1 MSVAFGVPQNSSGVG
16 TSALE
21 MRKIISSLF
30 ANVGILDG
38 LDVKGTSSLYYAVE
52 GGVAV
57 CSKGK
62 ADGYTLAYYPG
73 GNTPSVQS
81 NTSGQSRIDA
91 IWLTSHDIQNG
102 DTDNLVTLGVSQG
115 TPSSSPVP
123 PSVPSDATVI
133 AYMMLP
139 AGATS
144 TQNAVMTSERKYAVP
159 AGASLGI
166 LLDKTD
172 TSYKGISADA
182 AYTYA
187 SGQIYV
193 PTDRILSVKL
203 TETTWAWHP
212 STHSWIGSG
221 YIDWTLDGVVQRAF
235 RFTNY
240 PDTPTTSCFEDC
252 VKVSAGFHTISARL
266 WRSSVAPVSDI
277 WLDYKAGSW
286 PGQRLLVV
294 DSGVAE

>member
-1 MSVAFGVPQNSSGVG
+1 MSVALGVPQSSSGVG

-21 MRKIISSLF
+21 MRKIIGSLF
-30 ANVGILDG
+30 VNVGIIDG
-38 LDVKGTSSLYYAVE
+38 LSVKGTSSLYYVVDS
-52 GGVAV
+52 GVAI
-57 CSKGK
+57 CSKGES
-62 ADGYTLAYYPG
+62 DGYTIAYCSG

-81 NTSGQSRIDA
+81 NTSSQSRIDA
-91 IWLTSHDIQNG
+91 IWLTSHDIQSG
-102 DTDNLVTLGVSQG
+102 DGDNLVTIGVSQG
-115 TPSSSPVP
+115 VPSSSPVP
-123 PSVPSDATVI
+123 PSIPSDATII

-144 TQNAVMTSERKYAVP
+144 TQNAVMTSERRYAIP
-159 AGASLGI
+159 SGASLGV

-172 TSYKGISADA
+172 TSYKGIRAGS
-182 AYTYA
+182 AYTFA

-193 PTDRILSVKL
+193 PTDRLLSVKL
-203 TETTWAWHP
+203 TETTWAWNP
-212 STHSWIGSG
+212 KTHDWIGSG

-240 PDTPTTSCFEDC
+240 PETPTTSCFEDF
-252 VKVSAGFHTISARL
+252 VKVSAGFHSISARL
-266 WRSSVAPVSDI
+266 WGSNTVPASDI
-277 WLDYKAGSW
+277 WLDYAAGSW

>member
-38 LDVKGTSSLYYAVE
+38 LDVKGTSSLYYTVE

-102 DTDNLVTLGVSQG
+102 DTDNLVTIGVSQG

-123 PSVPSDATVI
+123 PSTPSDSTVI
-133 AYMMLP
+133 ACMMLP

-144 TQNAVMTSERKYAVP
+144 TQNAVMTSERKYAIP
-159 AGASLGI
+159 AGASLGV

-172 TSYKGISADA
+172 TSYKGINAGA

-193 PTDRILSVKL
+193 PTDRLLSIKL

-212 STHSWIGSG
+212 RTHDWVGSG
-221 YIDWTLDGVVQRAF
+221 FIDWTLDGVVQRAF

-240 PDTPTTSCFEDC
+240 PDTPSTSCFEDY

-266 WRSSVAPVSDI
+266 WGSGTAPASDI
-277 WLDYKAGSW
+277 WLDYSAGSW